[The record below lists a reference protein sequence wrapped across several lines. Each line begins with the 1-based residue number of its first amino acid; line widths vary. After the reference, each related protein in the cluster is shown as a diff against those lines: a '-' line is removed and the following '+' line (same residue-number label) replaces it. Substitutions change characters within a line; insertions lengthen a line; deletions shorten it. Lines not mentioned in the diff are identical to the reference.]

1 VTFVGRRLPRFEDQ
15 RLLEGRGRY
24 TDDLDPAGLLH
35 AVVLRSPVP
44 HGELLGLDVSQ
55 LDVPTEL
62 VLGPDELRHRVRG
75 DVPVVWH
82 MPGDHQR
89 SRPLVDTRVRFVGEP
104 VGVVVAA
111 DRYRAEDAADQI
123 VVEVDELPSIIDVA
137 AAVGPDA
144 PSLYGDRPDNVLCT
158 FEVGDSAAHTDAV
171 FAAADHQLS
180 FTFGIGRVAGTP
192 IEPRGILAVPDL
204 DGRLTVWTSSQA
216 PHAVRDTLADLTGLP
231 QHRIRVVAP
240 DVGGGFGL
248 KDHLYEDEA
257 MVCLA
262 ALELGRPVKW
272 VEDRYETFVG
282 THQARG
288 ESVEVDVAFDADGRL
303 RGLRARAVRDGGAYL
318 GHFGGGPLFTLA
330 GMLPGVYTWDAV
342 RTEARVVATN
352 TTPTGAYRGFGQTQ
366 SVALCERAV
375 ELVAVQLGI
384 DPVKLRL
391 RNMIQPDQQP
401 YATRCAPIAYDNGDY
416 PGALRLARKLA
427 ERWPDPPADGR
438 RVGVGYAS
446 HVHMAGVGP
455 SQANPH
461 IGLDVGSW
469 ESAIARMEPD
479 GTVRLSVGTSPQGQG
494 HATTFV
500 QLAADRLGIDPFDIE
515 LVHSD
520 TDRSPY
526 SAYGTAASRAIAVGG
541 GAVVEASSALA
552 DRVRRIAAEM
562 LEAAPADIVLAD
574 RTATVAGTSVSVPI
588 ADVARRAWQGWALPE
603 GDEMPGLEAR
613 FAYDPKEFTYSFG
626 THVARAL
633 VDPDTGVVEIER
645 YAVVLDCG
653 TVVNPTIV
661 EGQVHGGVAQ
671 GLGAA
676 LIEGIVVDDD
686 GQPRTT
692 TLLDYL
698 LPVSASIPD
707 IEVVLTESPSP
718 YTPGGMKGMGE
729 GGTNGAYACVVNA
742 VAAALPEVD
751 HRAVTTPLTPTR
763 IWHLLHDPV

>member
-1 VTFVGRRLPRFEDQ
+1 VTYVGHRLPRLEDP
-15 RLLEGRGRY
+15 RLLEGRGRF
-24 TDDLDPAGLLH
+24 TDDLDPPGVLH
-35 AVVLRSPVP
+35 AAVLRSPVP
-44 HGELLGLDVSQ
+44 HGDLVGLDLSE
-55 LDVPTEL
+55 LHVPTAL
-62 VLGPDELRHRVRG
+62 VLGPAELRARVRG
-75 DVPVVWH
+75 PMPVVWH
-82 MPGDHQR
+82 MAGDHQR
-89 SRPLVDTRVRFVGEP
+89 ERPLVDTRVRFVGEP
-104 VGVVVAA
+104 VGVVVAV
-111 DRYRAEDAADQI
+111 DRYHAEDAADQVI
-123 VVEVDELPSIIDVA
+123 VEIDERPPVVDVDA
-137 AAVGPDA
+137 ALAPDA
-144 PSLYGDRPDNVLCT
+144 PLLYADRPDNVLCR
-158 FEVGDSAAHTDAV
+158 FETGDDAAHTDAV
-171 FAAADHQLS
+171 FADADEVLTFTLS
-180 FTFGIGRVAGTP
+180 IGRVAGTP
-192 IEPRGILAVPDL
+192 IEPRGVLAVPDL

-216 PHAVRDTLADLTGLP
+216 PHAVRDTLAGVTGLA

-262 ALELGRPVKW
+262 ALELGHPVKW

-288 ESVEVDVAFDADGRL
+288 ETVEVDVAFDHDGRL
-303 RGLRARAVRDGGAYL
+303 RGMRARAIRDAGAYL
-318 GHFGGGPLFTLA
+318 SHFGGGPLFTLA
-330 GMLPGVYTWDAV
+330 GMLPGAYTWDAV
-342 RTEARVVATN
+342 RTEARVVATT

-375 ELVAVQLGI
+375 ELVAAHLGR
-384 DPVKLRL
+384 DPVEVRL
-391 RNMIQPDQQP
+391 GNMIRPDQQP

-416 PGALRLARKLA
+416 GAALCRARSLA
-427 ERWPDPPADGR
+427 EAWPPAPDDGR
-438 RVGVGYAS
+438 RRGVGYAS

-500 QLAADRLGIDPFDIE
+500 QLAADRLGIAPDDIE

-541 GAVVEASSALA
+541 GAVVEATSALA
-552 DRVRRIAAEM
+552 ERLRRIAAEM

-574 RTATVAGTSVSVPI
+574 RKAIVAGTQVSVTV
-588 ADVARRAWQGWALPE
+588 ADVARRAWQGWALPD
-603 GDEMPGLEAR
+603 GDEMPGLECR

-626 THVARAL
+626 THVCQAA
-633 VDPDTGVVEIER
+633 VDPETGVVEIER

-676 LIEGIVVDDD
+676 LLEGIVVDQD

-707 IEVVLTESPSP
+707 IEVVLTETPSP
-718 YTPGGMKGMGE
+718 HTPGGMKGMGE
-729 GGTNGAYACVVNA
+729 GGTNGAYACVINA
-742 VAAALPEVD
+742 VGAALPEIA
-751 HRAVTTPLTPTR
+751 HRIVATPLTPSR
-763 IWHLLHDPV
+763 VWHLLHDPA